1 MAPPRDRTRINQ
13 FIREKEV
20 RVIDQNEQHLGV
32 ISSRE
37 ALARA
42 QEAGLDLVEVATKAR
57 PHVCRIMDYGQYK
70 YEQAKRAKEAKKKQ
84 KQIVVKE
91 IKLRPRTDTHDYD
104 FKLRHAKE
112 FLEEGNKVKVIMIF
126 RGREN
131 AHRDWGKR
139 KLDQLTEDLKAFAEP
154 DFAPRL
160 EGRTMIISYTPRPEA
175 IKKKT
180 TKEAAGA
187 EDKNSQGGRKA
198 VSPDGNREDQASQ
211 ERERPH
217 PDQEEAEAETKPA
230 EAHSGS

>member
-1 MAPPRDRTRINQ
+1 
-13 FIREKEV
+13 V
-20 RVIDQNEQHLGV
+20 RVIDENENHLGV
-32 ISSRE
+32 IPTRE

-42 QEAGLDLVEVATKAR
+42 QEAALDLVEVATKSR

-131 AHRDWGKR
+131 AHRDLGRR
-139 KLDQLTEDLKAFAEP
+139 KLDQMTEDLKEYAEP
-154 DFAPRL
+154 DFPPRL
-160 EGRTMIISYTPRPEA
+160 EGRTMIIAYSPLAEMV
-175 IKKKT
+175 KKAKSK
-180 TKEAAGA
+180 KETSGA
-187 EDKNSQGGRKA
+187 QAKDTQGGRQA
-198 VSPDGNREDQASQ
+198 VQPDGDGKGQAEQ
-211 ERERPH
+211 EREGSH
-217 PDQEEAEAETKPA
+217 SDQEEQEAETKPA
-230 EAHSGS
+230 KAHSS